1 MEKLAPAIWLEQ
13 EWRGLRRRLVE
24 RIAQRGSDLGPE
36 PLTVS
41 TAIYA
46 DNARFEAER
55 RIVFGQMPLLAG
67 LSHELSQP
75 GSVLLF
81 DAAGPAIVIVRADN
95 GALNAFLNVCP
106 HRGARLV
113 NDHQCR
119 QSFVCP
125 FHAWRFDREGR
136 LLQRPLDAA
145 FATDGVK
152 PELIRVPVAEK
163 YGLIFVRCTPGGAAI
178 DIDEFLGPMA
188 PLLRSFELERASL
201 IGLDQLQ
208 VKANWKLA
216 VDISCEGYHV
226 PATHPQ
232 TLSPQLTPFLTI
244 HDFFGRHHRF
254 CGPSRALEQCV
265 GKPERE
271 WPASNYSAVHYLFP
285 NTVLTYTDAIDG
297 AMPVLAINRSFPGDT
312 IGEATVL
319 YSTYKPGP
327 AAAAADIDFQ
337 TLHAAILEINR
348 SEDVPTVEQVWRN
361 YRNLSQPQPV
371 VFGRNEMVL
380 QKYHAEIARCIGM
393 PLA

>member
-1 MEKLAPAIWLEQ
+1 MENLAPGIWLER

-24 RIAQRGSDLGPE
+24 RIAQRASDLGPQ

-46 DNARFEAER
+46 DHARFEAER
-55 RIVFGQMPLLAG
+55 RVVFGQTPLLAG
-67 LSHELSQP
+67 LSRELPQP

-81 DAAGPAIVIVRADN
+81 DAAGPAIVIVRTQT
-95 GALNAFLNVCP
+95 GALNAFLNLCP

-113 NDHQCR
+113 NDNQCR
-119 QSFVCP
+119 TAFVCP
-125 FHAWRFDREGR
+125 FHAWRFDREGQ

-145 FATDGVK
+145 FAVDGVK
-152 PELIRVPVAEK
+152 PALIRVPVAEK
-163 YGLIFVRCTPGGAAI
+163 YGLIFVRCTADGAPI

-188 PLLRSFELERASL
+188 PLLRSFELDEAGL
-201 IGLDQLQ
+201 IGLDQIK
-208 VKANWKLA
+208 VEANWKLA

-232 TLSPQLTPFLTI
+232 TLSPQLMPFLTI
-244 HDFFGRHHRF
+244 HDHFGRHHRF

-265 GKPERE
+265 GKPEQE
-271 WPASNYSAVHYLFP
+271 WPVSNYSAVHYLFP

-297 AMPVLAINRSFPGDT
+297 NMPVLAINRSFPGDR

-327 AAAAADIDFQ
+327 SAAAADADFHK
-337 TLHAAILEINR
+337 LHAAILDINR
-348 SEDVPTVEQVWRN
+348 TEDIPTVEQVWRN
-361 YRNLSQPQPV
+361 YRSLSQPQTV

-393 PLA
+393 PLC